1 MNRIRVVVAVLIMC
15 SLVFPSAAV
24 SQDIPAPAIRLTT
37 NYVLVDL
44 TVTDKDGKPI
54 TDLKPEDVV
63 VKENGK
69 AQRIGS
75 FVLERSAASFSPQ
88 ALPTGVYSNRP
99 EYRMPSG
106 ALTILLI
113 DGLNTNIQNQTY
125 ARQQLIRYVSTQF
138 KPDQP
143 MAVYALTNRLI
154 RLQDFTTDPGL
165 LRTALEQYRAPVVA
179 RSAGD
184 NSSMIAT
191 STAIATGAGTM
202 HAGPSA
208 VANSAMTNLLAFEQD
223 QTATALQ
230 ARIATTLEAL
240 QTLAR
245 ITGGQRARK
254 NLIWVS
260 AGFPFALSPEE
271 GATTTTAM
279 ETRMLD
285 PTGPPPLANE
295 GNIGNVASAVQQSFL
310 DEVRRTAWLLSE
322 VQIAVYPVD
331 ARGLIG
337 STLSD
342 ASKTGLNE
350 SGLLMMGND
359 YGQHV
364 SSATGSITTSLENM
378 KELARQTGGRAFVSR
393 NDIDRAVALAVQDG
407 GTYYTIG
414 YVSQNKNFDGNFRRI
429 KIEVNRPGLQLH
441 HRMGYFAIDPTKR
454 KKQQQD
460 AETTTVIRNMGMDAT
475 MVYFDALVS
484 APKNAGAKATV
495 PLRFRVDP
503 SSISWQDGSDNKR
516 RVNIDLFAVAV
527 GADGKIAANTGK
539 TIDVNLEP
547 VQYEQVLKQGLLVP
561 LDVELPAGRF
571 QMRLAVRDN
580 RTGVMG
586 TLTAPLTIGP

>member
-1 MNRIRVVVAVLIMC
+1 MKSIRVAGAILITGLLVLP
-15 SLVFPSAAV
+15 LAAV
-24 SQDIPAPAIRLTT
+24 PQEVPSPAIRLTT
-37 NYVLVDL
+37 HYVLVDV
-44 TVTDKDGKPI
+44 TVTDKEGKPV
-54 TDLKPEDVV
+54 TDLKPQDVV

-69 AQRIGS
+69 VQKVGS
-75 FVLERSAASFSPQ
+75 FNLERSAASFSPPVMP
-88 ALPTGVYSNRP
+88 ADVYSNRP

-113 DGLNTNIQNQTY
+113 DGLNTSIQNQAY

-138 KPDQP
+138 TPGQP

-154 RLQDFTTDPGL
+154 RLQDFTTDPVL
-165 LRTALEQYRAPVVA
+165 LRIALEQYRVPIVA

-184 NSSMIAT
+184 NPAAAAP
-191 STAIATGAGTM
+191 STAIATGAATM
-202 HAGPSA
+202 HAGPLTA
-208 VANSAMTNLLAFEQD
+208 ATSAMANLVAFEQE

-230 ARIATTLEAL
+230 TRIATTLEAL
-240 QTLAR
+240 RTLAR
-245 ITGGQRARK
+245 ITGGHRGRK

-271 GATTTTAM
+271 GATTTTSMAV
-279 ETRMLD
+279 RMLD

-310 DEVRRTAWLLSE
+310 DEIHRTAWLLSE
-322 VQIAVYPVD
+322 VQTAVYPVD

-350 SGLLMMGND
+350 SGLLMMGAD

-364 SSATGSITTSLENM
+364 SSATGSIIDSLQNM

-407 GTYYTIG
+407 GTYYNIG
-414 YVSQNKNFDGNFRRI
+414 YVSQNKNFDGSFRNI
-429 KIEVNRPGLQLH
+429 KVEVSRPGLQVR
-441 HRMGYFAIDPTKR
+441 HRMGYFAIDPVKR
-454 KKQQQD
+454 KKQQD
-460 AETTTVIRNMGMDAT
+460 TDTTAMVRNIGVDAT

-484 APKNAGAKATV
+484 APQKPGAKAIV
-495 PLRFRVDP
+495 PIRFRVEP
-503 SSISWQDGSDNKR
+503 TSISWDDGSNNKH
-516 RVNIDLFAVAV
+516 RVNIELFAVAIS
-527 GADGKIAANTGK
+527 ADGRIASNTGK
-539 TIDVNLEP
+539 TIDTELEP
-547 VQYEQVLKQGLLVP
+547 SQYEQVLKQGLLVP
-561 LDVELPAGRF
+561 LDVELPPGKY

-580 RTGVMG
+580 RTGVLG